1 MSAEGPM
8 REAET
13 AASGS
18 TVAAG
23 MDQIGR
29 ALHDLCQ
36 PLTTLQCR
44 LEIAGMTG
52 TDEAYREAVDMG
64 LAECERL
71 MQSVDSMR
79 EIVRS
84 VRSAESLHGRPG
96 A

>member
-1 MSAEGPM
+1 M
-8 REAET
+8 READT
-13 AASGS
+13 GGS
-18 TVAAG
+18 SVSTG

-64 LAECERL
+64 LAECVRL

-84 VRSAESLHGRPG
+84 VSLAEGLQSGPRL
-96 A
+96 